1 MLKNN
6 KGVTLTILVISII
19 VMIIIFGITL
29 SSADDLLRNSEKNRL
44 KTNMYL
50 IQSKAATL
58 LEDYLFDGTDNLGT
72 TNASDTQISGVGWI
86 KDDNRYIYREW
97 DKTTLENYGI
107 DTENFS
113 STEKFIIQYDK
124 VDNEVDVAST
134 SGFRDED
141 DTVKYTLSSL
151 KN

>member
-1 MLKNN
+1 MFKINLKKKVFFKKSEKGMGFMLKNN

-58 LEDYLFDGTDNLGT
+58 
-72 TNASDTQISGVGWI
+72 
-86 KDDNRYIYREW
+86 
-97 DKTTLENYGI
+97 
-107 DTENFS
+107 
-113 STEKFIIQYDK
+113 
-124 VDNEVDVAST
+124 
-134 SGFRDED
+134 
-141 DTVKYTLSSL
+141 
-151 KN
+151 